1 MFYNKYFNNF
11 SMRLY
16 KVSVDNN
23 VNLDQ
28 FKNNYYLSKKIM
40 QENTQ

>member
-1 MFYNKYFNNF
+1 
-11 SMRLY
+11 MRLY